1 MYRLLRHCSHFL
13 SYNGFMSRS
22 LCRGQQKSQL
32 NTVREMSPSRG
43 GVLFR
48 WLGSQRWTGPPHH
61 HDELE
66 VNMVVQGRA
75 SYLLGGR
82 RYDIG
87 AQTLLWILPHQPH
100 LLFEHSRDFMM
111 WVAVFRPQL
120 VQPYD
125 GEIRVLTGAKFIKHW
140 NRTLNYSSYR
150 TLEEQFKTLHDT
162 TWSDSHYD
170 LGLAWLVV
178 SCRKAFDEAQE
189 GVEGESVHPSVA
201 KAAHALR
208 HEGANWNLEQ
218 LARHSGASASW
229 LCRLFQQ
236 QMGVSLTVFRNRQ
249 RFESSASCMA
259 VATSERFRKLP
270 LRRASDRMR
279 SFIA

>member
-1 MYRLLRHCSHFL
+1 
-13 SYNGFMSRS
+13 
-22 LCRGQQKSQL
+22 
-32 NTVREMSPSRG
+32 
-43 GVLFR
+43 
-48 WLGSQRWTGPPHH
+48 
-61 HDELE
+61 
-66 VNMVVQGRA
+66 
-75 SYLLGGR
+75 
-82 RYDIG
+82 
-87 AQTLLWILPHQPH
+87 
-100 LLFEHSRDFMM
+100 
-111 WVAVFRPQL
+111 
-120 VQPYD
+120 
-125 GEIRVLTGAKFIKHW
+125 
-140 NRTLNYSSYR
+140 
-150 TLEEQFKTLHDT
+150 LHDT